1 MLQFF
6 RSAAKGVTGKI
17 IVAVI
22 VVAFAFFGA
31 ESIVGVVNNSDPI
44 EVNGEGIS
52 DGQVQR
58 LVQQR
63 QQQLIQQLGENATPE
78 LLNSSFIRQSVVNA
92 LVNEEIQR
100 QASVRL
106 DLAVSEAAVNQ
117 NILTIGAFQS
127 DGQFDEEAFRRYLAS
142 NGFTP
147 TTFRSQLSSQI
158 RLEQMQSGLVRSAFE
173 LERDVERSAAL
184 ENQRREV
191 TYRRYNAE
199 DFLDQTDV
207 TEEDIQR
214 YYDENSD
221 RFLNPEQVRVRYVV
235 LNQSD
240 LIPDMVVTESDIESE
255 YNRYS
260 ADAETETLR
269 EVSHI
274 LFADDDDPMAA
285 AEEALARLNNG
296 ESFADLAEA
305 LSDDPGSS
313 LDGGF
318 LGELSE
324 GLYVDEF
331 YEAGRDLQNVG
342 DVSEPVQTEFGVH
355 LIRLETLEE
364 AEVQPLE
371 TVRDELEQAVR
382 ERKARE
388 EFGLLETEMADI
400 AFQSDQVDEVAEA
413 FGASVQTSDWINRNT
428 TSGIA
433 ASESFV
439 SAAFSETVVDDGLIS
454 DVVRLQNGGLAV
466 LQREAYEP
474 EQVQPLE
481 AVSDQV
487 AEIVTNE
494 QATALAEQA
503 ATDDLE
509 QVRAQGVVADE
520 RWASPDVIDREN
532 SDLPPNLVQ
541 FSFEMPRPT
550 DNALTVERLTSG
562 ETVYLVAVLSVVD
575 GEVTD
580 EVRQSVG
587 DYLAERTG
595 QADFQSFFN
604 ALRTEADVRV
614 SGSAATEQP
623 L

>member
-6 RSAAKGVTGKI
+6 RNAAKGVTGKI

-31 ESIVGVVNNSDPI
+31 ESIVGIVNNSDPI

-52 DGQVQR
+52 DVQVQR

-100 QASVRL
+100 QATANL
-106 DLAVSEAAVNQ
+106 DLAVSEEEVNQ
-117 NILTIGAFQS
+117 SILSIGAFQS
-127 DGQFDEEAFRRYLAS
+127 NGQFDEEAFRRYIAS

-158 RLEQMQSGLVRSAFE
+158 RLEQMQAGLVRSAFE

-199 DFLDQTDV
+199 DFLDQVDV
-207 TEEDIQR
+207 TEQDVQA
-214 YYDENSD
+214 YYDANSD
-221 RFLNPEQVRVRYVV
+221 RFLNPEQVQVRYVV

-255 YNRYS
+255 YNRYV
-260 ADAETETLR
+260 AETEAETMR

-285 AEEALARLNNG
+285 AEDALSRLDAG
-296 ESFADLAEA
+296 ESFADLAEE

-331 YEAGRDLQNVG
+331 YDAGQQLQTVG
-342 DVSEPVQTEFGVH
+342 EVSDPIQTEFGVH
-355 LIRLETLEE
+355 LIRLETLEQADVE
-364 AEVQPLE
+364 PLE
-371 TVRDELEQAVR
+371 NVRDTLEQAVR

-400 AFQSDQVDEVAEA
+400 AFQSDRVEEVAES
-413 FGASVQTSDWINRNT
+413 FDISVQTSDWINRNT

-433 ASESFV
+433 ASGSFV
-439 SAAFSETVVDDGLIS
+439 TAAFSETVVDDGLIS
-454 DVVRLQNGGLAV
+454 DVVRLENGGLAV
-466 LQREAYEP
+466 MQLEAYEP

-481 AVSDQV
+481 EVRDQIV
-487 AEIVTNE
+487 DIVTNE
-494 QATALAEQA
+494 QATELAEQA
-503 ATDDLE
+503 ATDDLT
-509 QVRAQGVVADE
+509 QVRAEGVVADD
-520 RWASPDVIDREN
+520 RWASPTVINRDN
-532 SDLPPNLVQ
+532 SELPSNLVQ
-541 FSFEMPRPT
+541 FSFELPRPAA
-550 DNALTVERLTSG
+550 DGLSVERFTAG
-562 ETVYLVAVLSVVD
+562 ETVYLVAVLSVTE

-580 EVRQSVG
+580 EVRESVG
-587 DYLAERTG
+587 DYLVQRTG
-595 QADFQSFFN
+595 QADYQSFFN
-604 ALRTEADVRV
+604 ALRTSADVQI
-614 SGSAATEQP
+614 SGALSQ
-623 L
+623 